1 MPHLASTSDRA
12 AVSGDAGEPP
22 RAARP
27 LFALKDADTFL
38 VADAF
43 GDILGESDGFF
54 RDDTRVL
61 SGLRLILGGQP
72 PSLLSA
78 SVSRDN
84 VFFTSHMTNRPLPLL
99 GGKAAPEGII
109 HLERTRFL
117 AGERLYER
125 LCCVN
130 YGDRAV
136 SFPLALEFAADF
148 RDMFEVRGT
157 ARRTRGH
164 LFPPVAADGAILFR
178 YEGLDG
184 VVRETA
190 VTFSTPPVRLA
201 PERAD
206 FLLTL
211 PPNGRTELYLEI
223 GPDRQRQPG
232 RARFRAA
239 GARARLAMR
248 ARCHRGAVLRSSSRL
263 FNEWL
268 EKSRADLALLTTELP
283 TGPYPYAGIPWFST
297 PFGRDAIVTALQTLW
312 LDATLAKGV
321 LKFLAR
327 HQAQETSS
335 FRDSAPGKIVHETRK
350 GEMTALSEL
359 PFGQYYGGVDT
370 TPLFVTLA
378 GAYAERTGDLALI
391 DALWP
396 ALEAAMGWIE
406 SASRASPD
414 GFLVY
419 ERGEESGLSNQGW
432 KDSDGSVFHADGR
445 IPEGPIALI
454 EVQGYVFAALQAMA
468 ALASRRGD
476 AIAATRWQIRADSLR
491 AGVEERFWM
500 EDRGTYGI
508 ALDGGGALCRVR
520 TSNPGHLLFVG
531 LPGRERALRLR
542 DEFLSAAF
550 DSGWGLRTLATGE
563 PHFNPISYH
572 NGSVWPH
579 DTALCAAGLARY
591 GEREGVVRLLGE
603 MFEAAVH
610 FGMRLPEL
618 FCGFPRAP
626 GEPPI
631 AYPVACLPQAWAAG
645 AVFMM
650 LQACLGLRID
660 GWCGEIHIDR
670 PRLPV
675 GIDRLA
681 IHGLA
686 VGDKRLDLVFQ
697 RIGDRVVAFP
707 EARSEGAVP
716 VLVHV

>member
-12 AVSGDAGEPP
+12 AASGDAAEPRVP
-22 RAARP
+22 QR
-27 LFALKDADTFL
+27 FYALKDGDTFL

-43 GDILGESDGFF
+43 GDIRGEGDGFF

-109 HLERTRFL
+109 HFERTRFL

-125 LCCVN
+125 LRCVN
-130 YGDRAV
+130 YDDRAV

-157 ARRTRGH
+157 ARRTRGR

-184 VVRETA
+184 VARETVIA
-190 VTFSTPPVRLA
+190 FSEAPARLT

-211 PPNGRTELYLEI
+211 PASGRAELYLEI
-223 GPDRQRQPG
+223 GPDRQPQPS

-248 ARCHRGAVLRSSSRL
+248 ARRRRGAVLRSSGRL

-312 LDATLAKGV
+312 LDTRLARGV
-321 LKFLAR
+321 LNFLAR

-359 PFGQYYGGVDT
+359 PFGRYYGGVDT
-370 TPLFVTLA
+370 TPLFVMLA
-378 GAYAERTGDLALI
+378 GAYAERTGDLAFI
-391 DALWP
+391 DELWP

-406 SASRASPD
+406 SASRANPD

-432 KDSDGSVFHADGR
+432 KDSDGAVFHADGR
-445 IPEGPIALI
+445 IPEGPIALV
-454 EVQGYVFAALQAMA
+454 EVQGYVFAALRAMG

-476 AIAATRWQIRADSLR
+476 AVAATTWRIRADSLR
-491 AGVEERFWM
+491 AGVEERFWI
-500 EDRGTYGI
+500 EEAGFYGLAI
-508 ALDGGGALCRVR
+508 DGEGALCRAKA
-520 TSNPGHLLFVG
+520 SNAGHLLYVG
-531 LPGRERALRLR
+531 LPPADRARRVR
-542 DEFLSAAF
+542 DQLLSAAF
-550 DSGWGLRTLATGE
+550 DSGWGLRTLAPGE
-563 PHFNPISYH
+563 PHFNPMSYH

-591 GEREGVVRLLGE
+591 GERKGVVRLLGG

-618 FCGFPRAP
+618 FCGFPRTP

-631 AYPVACLPQAWAAG
+631 AYPVACLPQAWSAG
-645 AVFMM
+645 AIFMM

-660 GWCGEIHIDR
+660 GRHGEIHVDR
-670 PRLPV
+670 PHLPV
-675 GIDRLA
+675 GIDHLA
-681 IHGLA
+681 IRGLSL
-686 VGDKRLDLVFQ
+686 GDKRLDLVFQ
-697 RIGDRVVAFP
+697 RIGERVVVLP
-707 EARSEGAVP
+707 ETRSEDAPP